1 MAHCSALDDDE
12 DDATVPQDED
22 AAAEVDA
29 EDAVD
34 AAVFS
39 GLSGFNGVSV
49 SSSLGFFLSGVSGRH
64 PAAGRFITTSGRL
77 AADGRFMMTPAGFP
91 HGVSGKL
98 SAAGCLSH

>member
-1 MAHCSALDDDE
+1 MHSSEWTLADCSALDDDE

-49 SSSLGFFLSGVSGRH
+49 SSSLGFFLSSV
-64 PAAGRFITTSGRL
+64 SGRL
-77 AADGRFMMTPAGFP
+77 AAAGSFIMTPAGFSP
-91 HGVSGKL
+91 GVSGRL
-98 SAAGCLSH
+98 SAAGCLLTH